1 MKKGITI
8 LMMTMCAI
16 NLFAQKWADDPAN
29 RFAVTVRI
37 DSAIASEPQKMYMYS
52 MVEREM
58 QLHDSISFDSVHRVG
73 TMHGSVPYEYNVNLL
88 LQRRGPKCVPIVVKG
103 GDSLSIHI
111 GDEDDGFRLR
121 YINKVEGS
129 PSTLEMVHYEQK
141 LDSLRSEY
149 TKQRG
154 MMQIYNLTDEQRDSI
169 KVLMKKADDI
179 YQRYKLEY
187 ACTGKSPYLVVDA
200 AHNVFY
206 AFRKNPTLHPYT
218 EKEVDDMMN
227 SLLVRFPDY
236 PPMKA
241 LVNDSTI
248 GNYMSA
254 QSFEV
259 WGELQLRMYSD
270 RFKKDDTIKVKPLKV
285 GDYINIDPYDLG
297 YSSVNM
303 YRGKYL
309 LVDFWASWCQPCMVQ
324 IPNIRYAAQEFR
336 DDLVVYMIGMDENR
350 KKWWS
355 TIKEMDLR
363 KKDLSQTDRP
373 YEIQHSWA
381 YDDKKGT
388 LLPGFKRLDIKTIPH
403 NYLVDRSGRIIA
415 KNISITLAID
425 KLKAAIKQEQNGAC
439 SDSAERE
446 QARTKFKAL
455 LEKEKQQ

>member
-1 MKKGITI
+1 MKQIVLVTLMALGTI
-8 LMMTMCAI
+8 GAS
-16 NLFAQKWADDPAN
+16 AQKWVGVPEN
-29 RFAVTVRI
+29 RFAVTVKI

-52 MVEREM
+52 MIEREM
-58 QLHDSISFDSVHRVG
+58 QLHDSISFDSLHREG
-73 TMHGSVPYEYNVNLL
+73 TMHGYVPYEYNVNLL
-88 LQRRGPKCVPIVVKG
+88 LQRRGPQCVPIVVKG

-111 GDEDDGFRLR
+111 GDEDDGFRMR
-121 YINKVEGS
+121 YIDKVQGS
-129 PSTLEMVHYEQK
+129 PSTLEMVLFEQK
-141 LDSLRSEY
+141 YDSIRKEY
-149 TKQRG
+149 IRQNG
-154 MMQIYNLTDEQRDSI
+154 LAQVYNLSDAQRDSI
-169 KVLMKKADDI
+169 LAIAKKEKDKSE
-179 YQRYKLEY
+179 RFKLEY
-187 ACTGKSPYLVVDA
+187 ACTGKSPYTVIDA
-200 AHNVFY
+200 AHDVFY
-206 AFRKNPTLHPYT
+206 AFRHNPTLHPYT

-241 LVNDSTI
+241 FVNDSTM

-254 QSFEV
+254 QSFEI
-259 WGELQLRMYSD
+259 WAGMQLRTYSE
-270 RFKKDDTIKVKPLKV
+270 RFQKDEEIKVKPLKV

-363 KKDLSQTDRP
+363 KKDLTQTDRP

-381 YDDKKGT
+381 YDDKTGS
-388 LLPGFKRLDIKTIPH
+388 LLPGYKRLDIQTIPH

-425 KLKAAIKQEQNGAC
+425 KLK
-439 SDSAERE
+439 
-446 QARTKFKAL
+446 TL